1 MADRTVR
8 VRLEAAVDGFNR
20 SMRSAKGEVT
30 SFSTDLRS
38 SVRNNAQ
45 ELQTLGVAAGAM
57 GLAAAAGIKSVLTSG
72 AEFQGS
78 MNQVRAVTGATGATF
93 DEMSGQARELGASTK
108 FSAGEAADAMYFLA
122 SAGFSTS
129 ETMSALPG
137 VLQLAAAGNM
147 DLATTADI
155 ASNVLAGYGMEVGE
169 LGRVNDVLAAT
180 FQSTNTNISQ
190 LGEAMK
196 YVAPVASEAG
206 IEFEE
211 AAAALGLLGNAG
223 IQGSMAGTTLRG
235 IITGLIAPTGEAAD
249 TLEALG
255 INALDSSGKL
265 LPMADILD
273 QLAASGISGA
283 EIFQIFGERAGPGLQ
298 VLLREGGDALRD
310 LTDNG
315 LNSAGTAAEVA
326 AIQMEGLQ
334 GAVTELGSAW
344 EGLKIALFEAGAGDF
359 AEGLVRNV
367 TSVVQALEAM
377 PPAAQNAV
385 MIGGGVT
392 AVVGGIGGAALIAAP
407 RIVATA
413 DAIAKLGGISGMASS
428 GLSGLLKFGLHPVT
442 IALGLAAAA
451 VGIWAGSKARAADRV
466 RELTEAV
473 TLDTYE
479 IGENTRKIVANRLE
493 TEGLLEAAQ
502 RLGIDLGTVTEA
514 AMGNGAAM
522 AVVEAAVAR
531 TRGEWEAAVD
541 TGAGVSR
548 EMYGQRD
555 AADELESGLGRLV
568 PELETATAESRRLAE
583 ASGDLDPNMR
593 YVAAAT
599 ELTADQ
605 YRAYRGLAAEA
616 ADATDT
622 FGTALEGV
630 EGAADDTRTELE
642 KLSDAIDRVTGATM
656 GAERANLRMLDGW
669 RTLEEQLLSTTEVRN
684 DEGEVIDTVTA
695 SLDENT
701 EAGSKNRQAILNQM
715 DAVLDSVQADYE
727 RDGSIS
733 QLISKY
739 GEQIDKMREVG
750 RRFGLTE
757 AQVDDYLETLGLTP
771 EQVLTQVVAETGAA
785 QSAVERFIRA
795 TGQIPRFTHT
805 TVNVA
810 VNDKALR
817 DVNARIAR
825 SGGTVRVQHAGGW
838 AGTGPMR
845 PNYAPLGHDEIPAVL
860 KSGEFVV
867 RDDVAQRYGPLL
879 EQLNARKFHDGGW
892 VGKDQPLATAPM
904 GTAPPA
910 ASQAAP
916 SQVTHLNISQIIG
929 AGTRD
934 TLGEAFHQARL
945 FAARRK

>member
-8 VRLEAAVDGFNR
+8 VRLEAAVQGFNQA
-20 SMRSAKGEVT
+20 MRSAKGEVEG
-30 SFSTDLRS
+30 FSQGLRQ
-38 SVRNNAQ
+38 SVRTNAQ

-57 GLAAAAGIKSVLTSG
+57 GLAAAAGIRSVLQSG

-206 IEFEE
+206 MEFEE

-249 TLEALG
+249 ILARLG
-255 INALDSSGKL
+255 INAQDSSGQL

-273 QLAASGISGA
+273 QLAGSGITAG

-359 AEGLVRNV
+359 AEGLVRNL
-367 TSVVQALEAM
+367 TSVVQALEAA
-377 PPAAQNAV
+377 PPAAQTAV
-385 MIGGGVT
+385 MGIGGVVAVT
-392 AVVGGIGGAALIAAP
+392 GTLGGAALIALP

-413 DAIAKLGGISGMASS
+413 DAIAKLGGVSGIASS
-428 GLSGLLKFGLHPVT
+428 GMTGLLKFGLHPVT
-442 IALGLAAAA
+442 IALGLAATA

-473 TLDTYE
+473 TLDSYA
-479 IGENTRKIVANRLE
+479 IGENTRTVVANRLE

-522 AVVEAAVAR
+522 EIVEAAVAR

-583 ASGDLDPNMR
+583 ASGELDPNMR

-599 ELTADQ
+599 ELTAEQ

-616 ADATDT
+616 SDATDT

-630 EGAADDTRTELE
+630 EGAAGDTRTELE
-642 KLSDAIDRVTGATM
+642 RLTDAIDRVTGATM

-669 RTLEEQLLSTTEVRN
+669 ETLIDTLKESTEVRD
-684 DEGEVIDTVTA
+684 DEGKVIKTVSAT
-695 SLDENT
+695 LDVNT
-701 EAGSKNRQAILNQM
+701 EAGRKNRQGILDQM
-715 DAVLDSVQADYE
+715 DAVLDSVRADYE

-733 QLISKY
+733 QLIGKY

-757 AQVDDYLETLGLTP
+757 AEVDDYLETLGLTP
-771 EQVLTQVVAETGAA
+771 EQVLTQVVAETGVA

-805 TVNVA
+805 TVNVR
-810 VNDKALR
+810 VNDAALR
-817 DVNARIAR
+817 SVNRRIAE
-825 SGGTVRVQHAGGW
+825 SGGTRWVQHSGGW
-838 AGTGPMR
+838 AGSGPTR
-845 PNYAPLGHDEIPAVL
+845 DSFAPLGHDEIPAVL
-860 KSGEFVV
+860 QSGEFVV
-867 RDDVAQRYGPLL
+867 RSDVAQRLGPML
-879 EQLNARKFHDGGW
+879 EQLNARRFHDGGW
-892 VGKDQPLATAPM
+892 VGRDQPLATAPM
-904 GTAPPA
+904 GSSPPTSA
-910 ASQAAP
+910 AAAP
-916 SQVTHLNISQIIG
+916 QQVKAINISQVISG
-929 AGTRD
+929 GGRD
-934 TLGEAFHQARL
+934 MLSEAFHQARL
-945 FAARRK
+945 AAARQA